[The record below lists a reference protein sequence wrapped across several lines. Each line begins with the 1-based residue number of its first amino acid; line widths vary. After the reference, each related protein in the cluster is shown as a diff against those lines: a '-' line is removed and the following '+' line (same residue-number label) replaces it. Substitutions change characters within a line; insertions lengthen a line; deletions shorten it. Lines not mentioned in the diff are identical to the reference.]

1 MSGYVDI
8 PGDCEAL
15 AGHSLLLVVDDG
27 GEAGRLLD
35 GAEEMVL
42 ALGHEA
48 AGLLQDAL
56 KHDENQSINCWREE
70 RKYDGI
76 QSNVQLITWSR
87 PRIQENYLEMI

>member
-8 PGDCEAL
+8 PGDGEAL
-15 AGHSLLLVVDDG
+15 ARHSLLLVVDDG

-56 KHDENQSINCWREE
+56 KHEENN
-70 RKYDGI
+70 
-76 QSNVQLITWSR
+76 QSNVGEESQGKI
-87 PRIQENYLEMI
+87 